1 MDMSII
7 KAIRL
12 ISMCLT
18 AMRSIPA
25 HKELE
30 DMCGEESCPKTKP
43 HPRRLPETGGITAG

>member
-25 HKELE
+25 RKELE
-30 DMCGEESCPKTKP
+30 DMRSEKSCPKTKP